1 MSYGILFHTI
11 IDALCPTINLQ
22 HIWEKLGDMGLLGI
36 TVSPNYDGLGLGY
49 FEHLIAMEELSR
61 ASGSVA
67 LSYGA
72 HSNLC
77 VNQIH
82 RHGTEEQ
89 KAKYL
94 PDLVSGKKVG
104 SLAMSEPGS
113 GSDVISMRLRADKTG
128 RGWRL
133 NGNKF
138 WCVES
143 LRAILLK
150 LCLSMYSFKRQD
162 YKRTH
167 CVDARCIRENGPRK
181 GV

>member
-1 MSYGILFHTI
+1 M
-11 IDALCPTINLQ
+11 
-22 HIWEKLGDMGLLGI
+22 KMGDMGLLGV
-36 TVSPNYDGLGLGY
+36 TVSSEYGGLDLGY
-49 FEHLIAMEELSR
+49 FQHTLAMEELSR

-82 RHGTEEQ
+82 RHGTSEQ

-104 SLAMSEPGS
+104 SLAMSESGS
-113 GSDVISMRLRADKTG
+113 GSDVVSMRLRADKIPG
-128 RGWRL
+128 GYKL

-138 WCVES
+138 W
-143 LRAILLK
+143 
-150 LCLSMYSFKRQD
+150 
-162 YKRTH
+162 
-167 CVDARCIRENGPRK
+167 
-181 GV
+181 

>member
-1 MSYGILFHTI
+1 MGFPQDL
-11 IDALCPTINLQ
+11 
-22 HIWEKLGDMGLLGI
+22 WEKFGSMGLLGV
-36 TVSPNYDGLGLGY
+36 TVSEEYGGLASGY
-49 FEHLIAMEELSR
+49 LQHTLAMESLSR

-82 RHGTEEQ
+82 RHGTKEQ

-113 GSDVISMRLRADKTG
+113 GSDVVSMKLRADKIDG
-128 RGWRL
+128 GWKL

-138 WCVES
+138 WY
-143 LRAILLK
+143 A
-150 LCLSMYSFKRQD
+150 
-162 YKRTH
+162 
-167 CVDARCIRENGPRK
+167 A
-181 GV
+181 